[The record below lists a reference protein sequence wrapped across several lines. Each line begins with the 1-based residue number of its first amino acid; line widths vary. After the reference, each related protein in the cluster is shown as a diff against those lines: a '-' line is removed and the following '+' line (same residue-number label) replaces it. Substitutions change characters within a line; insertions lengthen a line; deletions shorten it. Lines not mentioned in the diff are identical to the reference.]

1 MTHLISPNT
10 GLVQSGFLSMRK
22 KCSYSLG
29 NPKGFRR
36 PVSRIR
42 DKDQKHIFY
51 ETIAGK
57 NKNKTKRKKLMNNVL
72 GRQDERESSVLW
84 IVNLGIPGLESTVLK
99 ASRVS

>member
-1 MTHLISPNT
+1 
-10 GLVQSGFLSMRK
+10 MRK

-36 PVSRIR
+36 PGSRIR

-51 ETIAGK
+51 ETTAG
-57 NKNKTKRKKLMNNVL
+57 KNKTKRKKLMNNVL

-84 IVNLGIPGLESTVLK
+84 IVNLGIPGLKSTIFK